1 MILKLNPSIVCIK
14 SSVVTS
20 GGTNLVTMPPSC
32 LCNSLR
38 KGERA
43 PGGGAAK
50 PLLGAD
56 WRSWEGGELR
66 GEILD
71 TGVVHYLNYLSS
83 CKLSHTLHYL
93 AKLAKTE

>member
-14 SSVVTS
+14 LSVVTS

-43 PGGGAAK
+43 AGDGADK
-50 PLLGAD
+50 PRLGED
-56 WRSWEGGELR
+56 WRSWVGGELR
-66 GEILD
+66 GEILE
-71 TGVVHYLNYLSS
+71 TGVVHYILIYKAFCCLTLCISFYL
-83 CKLSHTLHYL
+83 KQ
-93 AKLAKTE
+93 